1 MLRFVKLT
9 DPYGTMERRT
19 RRERM
24 RNIYKYIL
32 WAVGVVF
39 CLGIVFVCG
48 RWSMPMTQIAR
59 AEQPEQAVIS
69 PSPDSQ
75 GDGETT
81 AVEDKSTPT
90 PKPSMKPMLKFSRK
104 KASIT
109 AGKKYVFKVVK
120 QGIAE
125 KVQWSVSNKKL
136 ASINAKGKLSAKQ
149 AGKVKVTAKA
159 GKVKVS
165 CQVKIRGKKKIALDP
180 GHQTYADLSLE
191 QIGPGS
197 SVKKEKMTGGA
208 SGVASGVPEYKLTMT
223 VCNKMKKELLK
234 RGYEV
239 YMTRTKNN
247 VKKSCVERAKA
258 VNKSGS
264 DICIRIHADSFSASS
279 AKGASALYPTTS
291 NPYLSDKLC
300 KKSKK
305 LSDKV
310 LSAMCKKAGCYKRG
324 LSGRD
329 DLSGTNW
336 SKIPVTLIEMGF
348 LSNPEE
354 DLAMQSK
361 SYQTKLVKGM
371 CNGIDAY
378 FGY

>member
-1 MLRFVKLT
+1 MPVLWNTAQWGEK
-9 DPYGTMERRT
+9 PMK
-19 RRERM
+19 
-24 RNIYKYIL
+24 NKYKYIM
-32 WAVGVVF
+32 WMVGCVI

-48 RWSMPMTQIAR
+48 RMGVPAAQVVQSGQTGQT
-59 AEQPEQAVIS
+59 S
-69 PSPDSQ
+69 PSQPPDS
-75 GDGETT
+75 GTSPDVSSVKENP
-81 AVEDKSTPT
+81 TPT
-90 PKPSMKPMLKFSRK
+90 PKPSMKPILKFSRK
-104 KASIT
+104 KASIR
-109 AGKKYVFKVVK
+109 AGKKYIFKVVK

-125 KVQWSVSNKKL
+125 KVRWSVSNKKL
-136 ASINAKGKLSAKQ
+136 ASINAKGKLSAKR
-149 AGKVKVTAKA
+149 AGKVKVTARA
-159 GKVKVS
+159 GRVKVS
-165 CQVKIRGKKKIALDP
+165 CLVKIRGKKKIALDP
-180 GHQTYADLSLE
+180 GHQTYVALSME

-197 SVKKEKMTGGA
+197 SAKKEKMTGGA
-208 SGVASGVPEYKLTMT
+208 SGVASGVPVYKLTMT
-223 VCNKMKKELLK
+223 VCKKMKKELLK

-279 AKGASALYPTTS
+279 ARGASALYPTTS
-291 NPYLSDKLC
+291 NPYLSDTLC

-336 SKIPVTLIEMGF
+336 SKVPVTLIEMGF

-354 DLAMQSK
+354 DLAMQK
-361 SYQTKLVKGM
+361 ASYQAKLVKGM

>member
-1 MLRFVKLT
+1 MK
-9 DPYGTMERRT
+9 
-19 RRERM
+19 
-24 RNIYKYIL
+24 NKYVMWI
-32 WAVGVVF
+32 VG
-39 CLGIVFVCG
+39 CIIVMGMALVCG
-48 RWSMPMTQIAR
+48 RWVLPEAHIAQ
-59 AEQPEQAVIS
+59 AGQTEQTLPS
-69 PSPDSQ
+69 PSPDSM
-75 GDGETT
+75 GDKET
-81 AVEDKSTPT
+81 ADGGNKCTPT
-90 PKPSMKPMLKFSRK
+90 PAPSMKPVLKFSRK

-136 ASINAKGKLSAKQ
+136 ASINAKGKLSAKR
-149 AGKVKVTAKA
+149 AGKVKVTARA

-191 QIGPGS
+191 RIGPGS

-279 AKGASALYPTTS
+279 ARGASALYPTTS
-291 NPYLSDKLC
+291 NPYLSDALC

-310 LSAMCKKAGCYKRG
+310 LNAMCKKAGCYKRG

-336 SKIPVTLIEMGF
+336 SKVPVTLIEMGF

-354 DLAMQSK
+354 DLAMQK
-361 SYQTKLVKGM
+361 ASYQTKLVKGM

>member
-1 MLRFVKLT
+1 M
-9 DPYGTMERRT
+9 G
-19 RRERM
+19 
-24 RNIYKYIL
+24 NIYRYI
-32 WAVGVVF
+32 WRVAGCIF
-39 CLGIVFVCG
+39 CLGIIWFG
-48 RWSMPMTQIAR
+48 GGGPR
-59 AEQPEQAVIS
+59 AAKAALPEQTEVSATPDSGQDEQTTEVENKNT
-69 PSPDSQ
+69 PSP
-75 GDGETT
+75 
-81 AVEDKSTPT
+81 KPT
-90 PKPSMKPMLKFSRK
+90 MKPMLKFSKK
-104 KASIT
+104 KASVV
-109 AGKKYVFKVVK
+109 AGKKYVFKVIK
-120 QGIAE
+120 QGIAQ

-136 ASINAKGKLSAKQ
+136 ATISAKGKLSAKR
-149 AGKVKVTAKA
+149 AGKIKVTARA
-159 GKVKVS
+159 GSVKIS
-165 CQVKIRGKKKIALDP
+165 CQVRIRGKKKIALDP
-180 GHQTYADLSLE
+180 GHQTYADLSME
-191 QIGPGS
+191 PIGPGS
-197 SVKKEKMTGGA
+197 SSRKEKMTGGA

-223 VCNKMKKELLK
+223 VCNRMKKELLK

-291 NPYLSDKLC
+291 NPYLPDKLC

-305 LSDKV
+305 LSQKV
-310 LSAMCKKAGCYKRG
+310 LNAMCKKTGCYKRG

-336 SKIPVTLIEMGF
+336 SKVPVTLIEMGF
-348 LSNPEE
+348 LSNPQE

-361 SYQTKLVKGM
+361 SYQIKLVKGM